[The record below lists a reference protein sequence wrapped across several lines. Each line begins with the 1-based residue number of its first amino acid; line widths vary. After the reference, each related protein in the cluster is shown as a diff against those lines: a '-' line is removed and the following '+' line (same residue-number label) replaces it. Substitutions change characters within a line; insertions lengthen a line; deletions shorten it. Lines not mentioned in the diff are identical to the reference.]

1 MNAIYK
7 KIEIDLYSP
16 NSYEIIKAQQG
27 DSNSRIIEFALYNQG
42 TPYELTENIS
52 CKFMGH
58 RGNGSSFLKEDCISK
73 NENCIF
79 VTLTDDI
86 LFYPGTIEA
95 KIVLYDS
102 SNDFVL
108 STVPFRILCMKSP
121 CDENNLSNGEKSI
134 ITDLIFQVQ
143 EFSKSA
149 SEIIKQAKSSADLAA
164 SKADEATLK
173 ANLAVLSS
181 EAAKSSEE
189 NAEIYKDDAS
199 NSASDAEKNAKLAI
213 EKSTEAENSA
223 KTARSYTEGDTFL
236 RENEEVDNAK
246 YYYTQSKKIYENFA
260 NSSDVTG
267 VKGNEEE
274 DYRSGFV
281 NITPEDIGAISKYG
295 GELNGNIEIIPSDSP
310 EEEHGIGFLFENID
324 KSIWGGISAV
334 ASGNSF
340 YGLCLSANTASPWTP
355 SNGLYITM
363 NNSIYLKGSKLLTEL
378 TGALKT
384 DSALGSGANAG
395 TVSSTAIGCGANAY
409 GETSSSFGY
418 FAKAL
423 GVNATAI
430 GSGAFSEAR
439 STALGCDAKAMDDS
453 TAIGLNANAT
463 ANHST
468 AVGYLSN
475 AKGIYSTALGYRT
488 NCSMYANYS
497 TALGYC
503 ASTANANSI
512 QLGNAS
518 RLSSITSK
526 VAITVTSDER
536 DKFDVENVSE
546 GAVEFLKRIRAVT
559 YVFNGRELYIDDES
573 KLSDSDKEKKM
584 KYGLCAYDKAAHSS
598 GTKKGK
604 RRRIGVLAQEVQQ
617 ALESTFGNS
626 SYANLVNN
634 NLFDFNEE
642 DVPEDV
648 ESQLAVNY
656 EGFIPFL
663 IKAVQELDERIGAL
677 ERGGQ

>member
-363 NNSIYLKGSKLLTEL
+363 NNSIYWKGSKLLTEL

-573 KLSDSDKEKKM
+573 KL
-584 KYGLCAYDKAAHSS
+584 
-598 GTKKGK
+598 
-604 RRRIGVLAQEVQQ
+604 
-617 ALESTFGNS
+617 
-626 SYANLVNN
+626 
-634 NLFDFNEE
+634 
-642 DVPEDV
+642 
-648 ESQLAVNY
+648 
-656 EGFIPFL
+656 
-663 IKAVQELDERIGAL
+663 
-677 ERGGQ
+677 

>member
-1 MNAIYK
+1 MQKY
-7 KIEIDLYSP
+7 
-16 NSYEIIKAQQG
+16 
-27 DSNSRIIEFALYNQG
+27 
-42 TPYELTENIS
+42 
-52 CKFMGH
+52 M
-58 RGNGSSFLKEDCISK
+58 
-73 NENCIF
+73 
-79 VTLTDDI
+79 
-86 LFYPGTIEA
+86 
-95 KIVLYDS
+95 
-102 SNDFVL
+102 
-108 STVPFRILCMKSP
+108 
-121 CDENNLSNGEKSI
+121 
-134 ITDLIFQVQ
+134 
-143 EFSKSA
+143 
-149 SEIIKQAKSSADLAA
+149 
-164 SKADEATLK
+164 
-173 ANLAVLSS
+173 
-181 EAAKSSEE
+181 
-189 NAEIYKDDAS
+189 DDAS

-363 NNSIYLKGSKLLTEL
+363 NNSIYWKGSKLLTEL

>member
-363 NNSIYLKGSKLLTEL
+363 NNSIYWKGSKLLTEL